1 MKNVLLFSII
11 FLSVNLYSQ
20 CNGCNK
26 NNQKLDIWD
35 IQYTCNQKLISYDEC
50 NNITNVLTES
60 ISIAKT
66 GEELL
71 NVGLQKWNNNE
82 LTFFALF
89 DNRYKLNLEQFTKFK
104 NLNHLLLKGIEI
116 IDNNFKKKII
126 LKGEYI
132 LLIRNQLS
140 IPLSQLEF
148 SNNLKYIS
156 LDENHLTGEITE
168 QFFNNPE
175 LINLS
180 IEYNE
185 LSGHLPVDLSGAKKL
200 KFFTLNNNIITGSVP
215 KSICELADLEVLHL
229 QYNKFDKLPECICEM
244 KKRSIDIELYGNK
257 FCEEIP
263 KCIEE
268 SIGFQECF

>member
-1 MKNVLLFSII
+1 MKNVFLFSII
-11 FLSVNLYSQ
+11 FLSINLYSQ

-35 IQYTCNQKLISYDEC
+35 IQYSCNQKLTSYDEC
-50 NNITNVLTES
+50 NDITNVLTES

-71 NVGLQKWNNNE
+71 NIGLQKWNNNE
-82 LTFFALF
+82 LSFFALF
-89 DNRYKLNLEQFTKFK
+89 DNRYKFNLEQFTKFK
-104 NLNHLLLKGIEI
+104 NLNHLLLKGIKI
-116 IDNNFKKKII
+116 TDNNFKKKIK
-126 LKGEYI
+126 LNGEYI

-148 SNNLKYIS
+148 SKKLKFVS
-156 LDENHLTGEITE
+156 LDENHLTGEVSE

-180 IEYNE
+180 IEFNK

-200 KFFTLNNNIITGSVP
+200 KFFTLNNNKITGAVP
-215 KSICELADLEVLHL
+215 ESICELADLKVLHL
-229 QYNKFDKLPECICEM
+229 QYNELDKLPECICEM

-263 KCIEE
+263 KCIEK

>member
-71 NVGLQKWNNNE
+71 NVGLQKWNNND

-175 LINLS
+175 LKEVLALHLS
-180 IEYNE
+180 FFKILFLLRAYLKSCPG
-185 LSGHLPVDLSGAKKL
+185 LSLTYFIFTFFPIFIDFFLAILRSLLAISIFL
-200 KFFTLNNNIITGSVP
+200 KF
-215 KSICELADLEVLHL
+215 
-229 QYNKFDKLPECICEM
+229 
-244 KKRSIDIELYGNK
+244 
-257 FCEEIP
+257 
-263 KCIEE
+263 
-268 SIGFQECF
+268 